1 VLFQDESITRSQEID
16 MAYMLLVME
25 GPGDRDARTES
36 ELRASYDRMLAFSAE
51 LKSRGLLT
59 LSQALSRPSN
69 AARVSM
75 QGDRALVRDGPFTEA
90 REVVGGIFLL
100 TCATRAEAVAI
111 ARECPAAAWATIE
124 VRELGPCFQ

>member
-1 VLFQDESITRSQEID
+1 

-36 ELRASYDRMLAFSAE
+36 EGRILYDRMLEFSAD

-59 LSQALSRPSN
+59 LGQSLIN
-69 AARVSM
+69 AKSAVRVTT
-75 QGDRALVRDGPFTEA
+75 QGDRTLVLDGPFAEA

-100 TCATRAEAVAI
+100 TCNTRAEAIAI
-111 ARECPAAAWATIE
+111 ARECPAAAWASIE
-124 VRELGPCFQ
+124 VRELGPCFH